1 MNTIVK
7 NGKLLL
13 TFEDHFETADQD
25 LYVAGDKI
33 AGIGMQPEGFKADE
47 TVDASGMLIIPGLI
61 NAHTHVYMT
70 ALRGVADDVPFEK
83 WLFEGVMPKEE
94 AMSAEEAYQSARIGL
109 MEMIKSGTTC
119 FNDMQMFI
127 GQASR
132 AAAELGIRGVS
143 GRGLAGDLGEPVPGG
158 SRRINEAFQEMEM
171 FADEP
176 LLTFTMAPHAPYT
189 CDAALLSK
197 AAEICANKG
206 LRLHIHLSES
216 RNEVENCIK
225 EHGMT
230 PIAWADHCGC
240 FDVPAIAAHCVH
252 VTEDDIRILADKHVS
267 VASNPASNMK
277 LGNGFAPIPEMLAAG
292 INVCLGTDGAASNNR
307 LNMFH
312 EMSLMALIHK
322 GKKEDPVSVS
332 AVETLRMATING
344 AKALGLDTGEIAP
357 GKLADLVFLDLS
369 EPSLMPFTENTDPA
383 SALVY
388 GATGAEVD
396 SVMVGGKMIL
406 QGRKFVNH

>member
-1 MNTIVK
+1 MNSIIR

-13 TFEDHFETADQD
+13 TLDDHFETVDQD
-25 LYVAGDKI
+25 LYITDEYITGVGRA
-33 AGIGMQPEGFKADE
+33 PEGFTADE
-47 TVDASGMLIIPGLI
+47 TIDASGMLIMPGLI

-70 ALRGVADDVPFEK
+70 TLRGVADDVPFDK

-94 AMSAEEAYQSARIGL
+94 AMSPAEAYQSARICL

-127 GQASR
+127 GQACR
-132 AAAELGIRGVS
+132 AAVELGIRGVS
-143 GRGLAGDLGEPVPGG
+143 GRGLSGDLTEAVPGG

-171 FADEP
+171 FRNEP
-176 LLTFTMAPHAPYT
+176 LLTFTLAPHAPYT
-189 CDAALLSK
+189 CAEDLMCRVPQL
-197 AAEICANKG
+197 AAEHG
-206 LRLHIHLSES
+206 LPVHIHLSES

-240 FDVPAIAAHCVH
+240 FDVPAVAAHCVH
-252 VTEDDIRILADKHVS
+252 VTEDDIRILAQKHVS

-277 LGNGFAPIPEMLAAG
+277 LGNGFAPIPEMLSAG

-307 LNMFH
+307 QNMFH
-312 EMSLMALIHK
+312 EMSLMALVHK
-322 GKKEDPVSVS
+322 GRMEDPVSVS
-332 AVETLRMATING
+332 AAETLRMATING
-344 AKALGLDTGEIAP
+344 AKALGLNTGEIDP

-369 EPSLMPFTENTDPA
+369 EPSLMPFDENTDPA

-406 QGRKFVNH
+406 KGKKFVNS

>member
-13 TFEDHFETADQD
+13 TCEDHFETADQD
-25 LYVAGDKI
+25 LYIAGDRI
-33 AGIGMQPEGFKADE
+33 AGIGAQPEDFTADE
-47 TVDASGMLIIPGLI
+47 TIDASGMLIIPGLI

-70 ALRGVADDVPFEK
+70 VLRGVADDVPFEK

-94 AMSAEEAYQSARIGL
+94 AMSSEEAYQSARIGL
-109 MEMIKSGTTC
+109 MEMIRSGTTC

-127 GQASR
+127 GQTCR
-132 AAAELGIRGVS
+132 AAIELGIRGVI
-143 GRGLAGDLGEPVPGG
+143 GRGLSGDLKEAVPGG
-158 SRRINEAFQEMEM
+158 SRRINEAFQEMREYGG
-171 FADEP
+171 EP
-176 LLTFTMAPHAPYT
+176 LLTFSLDPHAPYT
-189 CDAALLSK
+189 C
-197 AAEICANKG
+197 AEDLMRRVPQLVAENN
-206 LRLHIHLSES
+206 LFLHIHLSES
-216 RNEVENCIK
+216 RNEVENCIR

-240 FDVPAIAAHCVH
+240 FDVPAVAAHCVH
-252 VTEDDIRILADKHVS
+252 VTEDDIRILAEKHVS

-277 LGNGFAPIPEMLAAG
+277 LGNGFAPIPEMLSAG

-307 LNMFH
+307 QNMFH
-312 EMSLMALIHK
+312 EMSLMALVHK
-322 GKKEDPVSVS
+322 GRMEDPVSVS
-332 AVETLRMATING
+332 AAETLRMATVNG
-344 AKALGLDTGEIAP
+344 AKALGLNAGEIAP

-369 EPSLMPFTENTDPA
+369 EPSMMPFDENTDPA

-406 QGRKFVNH
+406 KGTKFLNS

>member
-1 MNTIVK
+1 M
-7 NGKLLL
+7 
-13 TFEDHFETADQD
+13 
-25 LYVAGDKI
+25 
-33 AGIGMQPEGFKADE
+33 
-47 TVDASGMLIIPGLI
+47 
-61 NAHTHVYMT
+61 
-70 ALRGVADDVPFEK
+70 RRVPQ
-83 WLFEGVMPKEE
+83 L
-94 AMSAEEAYQSARIGL
+94 
-109 MEMIKSGTTC
+109 
-119 FNDMQMFI
+119 
-127 GQASR
+127 
-132 AAAELGIRGVS
+132 AAE
-143 GRGLAGDLGEPVPGG
+143 
-158 SRRINEAFQEMEM
+158 
-171 FADEP
+171 
-176 LLTFTMAPHAPYT
+176 H
-189 CDAALLSK
+189 
-197 AAEICANKG
+197 G

-240 FDVPAIAAHCVH
+240 FDVPAVAAHCVH
-252 VTEDDIRILADKHVS
+252 VTEDDIRILAEKHVS

-277 LGNGFAPIPEMLAAG
+277 LGNGFAPIPEMLSAG

-322 GKKEDPVSVS
+322 GNKEDPVSVS
-332 AVETLRMATING
+332 AAETLRMATING
-344 AKALGLDTGEIAP
+344 AKALGLDAGEIAP

-369 EPSLMPFTENTDPA
+369 EPSLMPFNENTDPA

>member
-13 TFEDHFETADQD
+13 TCEDHFETADQD
-25 LYVAGDKI
+25 LYIAGDRI
-33 AGIGMQPEGFKADE
+33 AGIGAQPEDFTADE
-47 TVDASGMLIIPGLI
+47 TIDASGMLIIPGLI

-70 ALRGVADDVPFEK
+70 VLRGVADDVPFEK

-94 AMSAEEAYQSARIGL
+94 AMSSEEAYQSARIGL

-127 GQASR
+127 GQACR
-132 AAAELGIRGVS
+132 AAVELGIRGVS
-143 GRGLAGDLGEPVPGG
+143 GRGLAGDLSEPVPGG
-158 SRRINEAFQEMEM
+158 SRRINEAFQEMQD
-171 FADEP
+171 FGKEP
-176 LLTFTMAPHAPYT
+176 LLTFALAPHAPYT
-189 CDAALLSK
+189 CSEDLMRRVPQL
-197 AAEICANKG
+197 AAEHG

-240 FDVPAIAAHCVH
+240 FDVPAVAAHCVH
-252 VTEDDIRILADKHVS
+252 VTEDDIRILAEKHVS

-277 LGNGFAPIPEMLAAG
+277 LGNGFAPIPEMLSAG

-322 GKKEDPVSVS
+322 GNKEDPVSVS
-332 AVETLRMATING
+332 AAETLRMATING
-344 AKALGLDTGEIAP
+344 AKALGLDAGEIAP

-369 EPSLMPFTENTDPA
+369 EPSLMPFNENTDPA